1 MKPKIKRECKL
12 MARQKGALSYKQPA
26 VLKPHYKVIFLFYV
40 YGISELVLYD
50 DPSNIYLILGTSNR
64 LL

>member
-1 MKPKIKRECKL
+1 
-12 MARQKGALSYKQPA
+12 
-26 VLKPHYKVIFLFYV
+26 V

-64 LL
+64 LLWTL